1 MLPVPGLLQ
10 QIKNALFKN
19 YHLQKSQ
26 ISLEKFK
33 KYKNILT
40 SCLRQAE
47 KNYYSNKFNEKKSR
61 ITSMW
66 ATLNSILNPK
76 KNKSPTAISSIYG
89 ENKTKL
95 KQDVE
100 IANSLNQFFCSIGK
114 KVGQN
119 VKPTS
124 TSFDSF
130 LKNP

>member
-1 MLPVPGLLQ
+1 
-10 QIKNALFKN
+10 
-19 YHLQKSQ
+19 
-26 ISLEKFK
+26 
-33 KYKNILT
+33 
-40 SCLRQAE
+40 
-47 KNYYSNKFNEKKSR
+47 
-61 ITSMW
+61 MW

-119 VKPTS
+119 VKSTS

-130 LKNP
+130 LKSPNSNTFSASSNH